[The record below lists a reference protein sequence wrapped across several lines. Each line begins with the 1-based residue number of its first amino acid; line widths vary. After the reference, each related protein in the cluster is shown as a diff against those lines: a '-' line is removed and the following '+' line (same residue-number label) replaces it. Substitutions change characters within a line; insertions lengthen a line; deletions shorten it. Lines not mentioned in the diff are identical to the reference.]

1 MRREESACVFTVSMT
16 GRTDDGRRSN
26 FKATSTLP
34 GSGAEL
40 CRSLRHPVSQLNSLE
55 GYICDRVQAQSFLPP
70 LPFMT
75 VGFVHWKRTSSG
87 HGLPRARWR
96 TRHKNRTFSRCWLCP
111 MTRTSSFPLWVKEN
125 SKNCLSPSG
134 THNSSS
140 GPL

>member
-26 FKATSTLP
+26 SKATSTLP

-40 CRSLRHPVSQLNSLE
+40 CRGLRHPVSQLNSLE

-75 VGFVHWKRTSSG
+75 VGFIHWKHTSSKSIYTTG
-87 HGLPRARWR
+87 HVLSRRVSGLV
-96 TRHKNRTFSRCWLCP
+96 
-111 MTRTSSFPLWVKEN
+111 TRTEHFLVAGFVP
-125 SKNCLSPSG
+125 
-134 THNSSS
+134 
-140 GPL
+140 